1 LTQESLNL
9 QTRERENRF
18 PYIKC
23 LNHAYERRISRVPFL
38 NIDSILIPSPYI
50 QDKTIDID
58 YEHSYVWD
66 EEGELLGYLL
76 VYSNPEKTKFEIYKQ
91 VTSPFGRAKGIGS
104 AFMEK
109 LAYDVAPDASI
120 YLYVWEKLIS
130 SVDFFMS
137 KGLELEGSIVYRKMK
152 FYLMSAPARRIR
164 EKITRA
170 KSRDYSVAEELTKI
184 RHDAK
189 KSVKVLADMAA
200 MLSVDNFNKVI
211 EDVNRETTALLNT
224 LNTYEDKIRTSHE
237 VRIKDLITDRV
248 IPFIEAAHVPCE
260 IRLVLESKI
269 SPVIGNYMDFSRAL
283 INLVSNSLDAISE
296 AGRHGIIEITLA
308 ERDDRVVLSIR
319 DNGTGIDE
327 DRLVAGPDMLPL
339 FVGKTTKKGKT
350 GEGIGTRQIFSTF
363 GPGNIIVESKVPEYT
378 RWIIYLKRST
388 HKDTAFLNELETKYV
403 ASINAT
409 KHIGITERSSR
420 TEVAAF
426 IWQLRQ
432 MEIFS
437 YNLVYQFSRYNNVR
451 DIYRNILLYRYCGGD
466 FHALRAEME
475 KCRIDNTSIRSW
487 LLGITKRIKRNETF
501 VRDNF
506 NFDEYKGILFKS
518 YGQAKDSTMI
528 FTMDPETARFFAT
541 DRKLAEHMDF
551 VPYLGRTR
559 DHLLRGEF
567 NGDVMKA
574 ENPLVLGVWSVKTV
588 DDLRERLKMIRQ
600 GARQFLEMGLKR
612 DKRLSFYTTTF
623 NLCNCEIDTFKTTT
637 LAEMAEVKDDDLD
650 QFIVTSDDEL
660 TGLVFAE

>member
-1 LTQESLNL
+1 M
-9 QTRERENRF
+9 
-18 PYIKC
+18 
-23 LNHAYERRISRVPFL
+23 

-76 VYSNPEKTKFEIYKQ
+76 VYSNPEKTEFQIYKQ

-104 AFMEK
+104 AFLEK
-109 LAYDVAPDASI
+109 LANDVSPDASI

-137 KGLELEGSIVYRKMK
+137 KGLELQGSIVYRKMK
-152 FYLMSAPARRIR
+152 FYLMSALARTIA
-164 EKITRA
+164 EKIAHA
-170 KSRDYSVAEELTKI
+170 KIRDYSVAEELTKI

-189 KSVKVLADMAA
+189 KSAKILADMAA

-211 EDVNRETTALLNT
+211 EDINRETTALLNT
-224 LNTYEDKIRTSHE
+224 LNMYQDKIRTAHE

-248 IPFIEAAHVPCE
+248 VPFIEVANVPCE
-260 IRLVLESKI
+260 IRLILETKI
-269 SPVIGNYMDFSRAL
+269 SPVLGNYMDFSRAL

-296 AGRHGIIEITLA
+296 AGRHGVIEITLA

-319 DNGTGIDE
+319 DNGKGIDE
-327 DRLVAGPDMLPL
+327 ERLKTGSDMLPL
-339 FVGKTTKKGKT
+339 FVGKTTKRGKT
-350 GEGIGTRQIFSTF
+350 GEGVGTRQIFSTF
-363 GPGNIIVESKVPEYT
+363 GAGNIVIESKVPEFT
-378 RWIIYLKRST
+378 RWTIFLKKST
-388 HKDTAFLNELETKYV
+388 RKDTVFLTELETRYV
-403 ASINAT
+403 AFIKST
-409 KHIGITERSSR
+409 RHIGITEKSTR

-437 YNLVYQFSRYNNVR
+437 YDLVYQFSRYNNVR
-451 DIYRNILLYRYCGGD
+451 DIYRNILLYRYGGGEFD
-466 FHALRAEME
+466 SLRAEME
-475 KCRIDNTSIRSW
+475 KCRIDNAVIRSW
-487 LLGITKRIKRNETF
+487 LLGMTRRIKRNETF
-501 VRDNF
+501 VNENI

-518 YGQAKDSTMI
+518 YGQAKDSTVI
-528 FTMDPETARFFAT
+528 FTMDPDTARFYAT

-551 VPYLGRTR
+551 VPYLGRSR

-574 ENPLVLGVWSVKTV
+574 ESALVLGVWSVKSI
-588 DDLRERLKMIRQ
+588 DDLRERLMMIRK
-600 GARQFLEMGLKR
+600 GAQQLLEMGLKK
-612 DKRLSFYTTTF
+612 DKRISFYTTTF
-623 NLCNCEIDTFKTTT
+623 NLCDSEIDTFKTTT
-637 LAEMAEVKDDDLD
+637 LEVIASMTYEELD
-650 QFIVTSDDEL
+650 EFIVTSEKEL
-660 TGLVFAE
+660 VGLVFAE

>member
-1 LTQESLNL
+1 M
-9 QTRERENRF
+9 
-18 PYIKC
+18 
-23 LNHAYERRISRVPFL
+23 

-76 VYSNPEKTKFEIYKQ
+76 VYSNPEKTEFQIYKQ

-104 AFMEK
+104 AFLEK
-109 LAYDVAPDASI
+109 LANDVSPDASI

-137 KGLELEGSIVYRKMK
+137 KGLELQGSIVYRKMK
-152 FYLMSAPARRIR
+152 FYLMSALARTIA
-164 EKITRA
+164 EKIAHA
-170 KSRDYSVAEELTKI
+170 KIRDYSVAEELTKI

-189 KSVKVLADMAA
+189 KSAKILADMAA

-211 EDVNRETTALLNT
+211 EDINRETTALLNT
-224 LNTYEDKIRTSHE
+224 LNMYQDKIRTAHE

-248 IPFIEAAHVPCE
+248 VPFIEVANVPCE
-260 IRLVLESKI
+260 IRLILETKI
-269 SPVIGNYMDFSRAL
+269 SPVLGNYMDFSRAL

-296 AGRHGIIEITLA
+296 AGRHGVIEITLA

-319 DNGTGIDE
+319 DNGKGIDE
-327 DRLVAGPDMLPL
+327 ERLKTGSDMLPL
-339 FVGKTTKKGKT
+339 FVGKTTKRGKT
-350 GEGIGTRQIFSTF
+350 GEGVGTRQIFSTF
-363 GPGNIIVESKVPEYT
+363 GAGNIVIESKVPEFT
-378 RWIIYLKRST
+378 RWTIFLKKST
-388 HKDTAFLNELETKYV
+388 RKDTVFLTELETRYV
-403 ASINAT
+403 AFIKST
-409 KHIGITERSSR
+409 RHIGITEKSTR

-437 YNLVYQFSRYNNVR
+437 YDLVYQFSRYNNVR
-451 DIYRNILLYRYCGGD
+451 DIYRNILLYRYGGGEFD
-466 FHALRAEME
+466 SLRAEME
-475 KCRIDNTSIRSW
+475 KCRIDNAVIRSW
-487 LLGITKRIKRNETF
+487 LLGMTRRIKRNETF
-501 VRDNF
+501 VNENI

-518 YGQAKDSTMI
+518 YGQAKDGTVI
-528 FTMDPETARFFAT
+528 FTMDPDTARFYAT

-551 VPYLGRTR
+551 VPYLGRSR

-574 ENPLVLGVWSVKTV
+574 ESALVLGVWSVKSI
-588 DDLRERLKMIRQ
+588 DDLRERLMMIRK
-600 GARQFLEMGLKR
+600 GAQQLLEMGLKK
-612 DKRLSFYTTTF
+612 DKRISFYTTTF
-623 NLCNCEIDTFKTTT
+623 NLCDSEIDTFKTTT
-637 LAEMAEVKDDDLD
+637 LEVIASMTYEELD
-650 QFIVTSDDEL
+650 EFIVTSEKEL
-660 TGLVFAE
+660 VGLVFAE

>member
-1 LTQESLNL
+1 M
-9 QTRERENRF
+9 
-18 PYIKC
+18 
-23 LNHAYERRISRVPFL
+23 

-76 VYSNPEKTKFEIYKQ
+76 VYSNPEKTEFQIYKQ

-104 AFMEK
+104 AFLEK
-109 LAYDVAPDASI
+109 LANDVSPDASI

-137 KGLELEGSIVYRKMK
+137 KGLELQGSIVYRKMK
-152 FYLMSAPARRIR
+152 FYLMSALARTIA
-164 EKITRA
+164 EKIAHA
-170 KSRDYSVAEELTKI
+170 KIRDYSVAEELTKI

-189 KSVKVLADMAA
+189 KSAKILADMAA

-211 EDVNRETTALLNT
+211 EDINRETTALLNT
-224 LNTYEDKIRTSHE
+224 LNMYQDKIRTAHE

-248 IPFIEAAHVPCE
+248 VPFIEVANVPCE
-260 IRLVLESKI
+260 IRLILETKI
-269 SPVIGNYMDFSRAL
+269 SPVLGNYMDFSRAL

-296 AGRHGIIEITLA
+296 AGRHGVIEITLA

-319 DNGTGIDE
+319 DNGKGIDE
-327 DRLVAGPDMLPL
+327 ERLKTGSDMLPL
-339 FVGKTTKKGKT
+339 FVGKTTKRGKT
-350 GEGIGTRQIFSTF
+350 GEGVGTRQIFSTF
-363 GPGNIIVESKVPEYT
+363 GAGNIVIESKVPEFT
-378 RWIIYLKRST
+378 RWTIFLKKST
-388 HKDTAFLNELETKYV
+388 RKDTVFLTELETRYV
-403 ASINAT
+403 AFIKST
-409 KHIGITERSSR
+409 RHIGITEKSTR

-437 YNLVYQFSRYNNVR
+437 YDLVYQFSRYNNVR
-451 DIYRNILLYRYCGGD
+451 DIYRNILLYRYGGGEFD
-466 FHALRAEME
+466 SLRAEME
-475 KCRIDNTSIRSW
+475 KCRIDNAVIRSW
-487 LLGITKRIKRNETF
+487 LLGMTRRIKRNETF
-501 VRDNF
+501 VNENI

-518 YGQAKDSTMI
+518 YGQAKDGTVI
-528 FTMDPETARFFAT
+528 FTMDPDTARFYAT

-551 VPYLGRTR
+551 VPYLGRSR

-574 ENPLVLGVWSVKTV
+574 ESALVLGVWSVKSI
-588 DDLRERLKMIRQ
+588 DDLRERLMMIRK
-600 GARQFLEMGLKR
+600 GAQQFLEMGLKK
-612 DKRLSFYTTTF
+612 DKRISFYTTTF
-623 NLCNCEIDTFKTTT
+623 NLCDSEIDTFKTTT
-637 LAEMAEVKDDDLD
+637 LEVIASMTYEELD
-650 QFIVTSDDEL
+650 EFIVTSEKEL
-660 TGLVFAE
+660 VGLVFAE